1 MKMINLF
8 CHGLAIFVTAASIFA
23 QANEPTP
30 PSGKD
35 FKSIPLVPAKET
47 KPWSISFV
55 PYGWVT
61 AVDGTITLR
70 RITSD
75 VHESAIETLK
85 SLDFAFMAAAE
96 IRYKRWGILGDFIYA
111 KTTSLSSTPRDVLF
125 STATADLEEFIG
137 TFLLEYRPLEAKW
150 GFLDVLAGARVYAI
164 TSSLHLQ
171 GHLLPDLDITRYLS
185 WVDPIIGMKG
195 RIQISRWF
203 FINAYGDVGGFGAGS
218 DFTWQALLG
227 TGFQVSRWFAII
239 AGYRALGYDFR
250 QNDDALDLISH
261 GPYAGIEVTF

>member
-1 MKMINLF
+1 MRRPHLF
-8 CHGLAIFVTAASIFA
+8 RHTLAIFLTAASVFA
-23 QANEPTP
+23 ASNESTP
-30 PSGKD
+30 PSDKD
-35 FKSIPLVPAKET
+35 FKSILIVPAKET
-47 KPWSISFV
+47 KPWSINFV

-61 AVDGTITLR
+61 AVDGKITLR
-70 RITSD
+70 GITSD
-75 VHESAIETLK
+75 VHDSAIDTLK

-171 GHLLPDLDITRYLS
+171 GHLLPNLDITRYLS
-185 WVDPIIGMKG
+185 WVDPIIGIKG
-195 RIQISRWF
+195 RIQVSHWF

-218 DFTWQALLG
+218 DLTWQALLG
-227 TGFQVSRWFAII
+227 SGFQVSRWCGII
-239 AGYRALGYDFR
+239 AGYRALGYNFR
-250 QNDDALDLISH
+250 QNDATLDLISH
-261 GPYAGIEVTF
+261 GPYVGVDITF